1 MIRGIAF
8 DMDGLMFD
16 TERLAVDAWM
26 LAAEELGYHIPY
38 AVVAETFGMTGDLT
52 REVLYRHYG
61 RDFDCECFFKV
72 YRKHREALLKKGI
85 RVKPGLVRLLDY
97 LRENGYRYTVSTSS
111 HEKDARRNFAMAGI
125 SDYFAEIVCG
135 DKVARSKPAPDIYLK
150 ACEVMQLPA
159 DACLAL
165 EDSPLGLQAAAA
177 AGLKP
182 VFIPDLA
189 EIDARTKRLLYAKVD
204 SLADVISLLEKD
216 RVKSPGRLLE

>member
-61 RDFDCECFFKV
+61 RDFDCEGFFKV

-85 RVKPGLVRLLDY
+85 RVKPGLFRLLDY
-97 LRENGYRYTVSTSS
+97 LRHNGYRYTVSTSS

-125 SDYFAEIVCG
+125 SDYFGEIVCG
-135 DKVARSKPAPDIYLK
+135 DRVARSKPAPDIYIK

-159 DACLAL
+159 GDCLAL

-189 EIDARTKRLLYAKVD
+189 EIDDSTKRLLYAKAD
-204 SLADVISLLEKD
+204 SLADIIDLLEKE
-216 RVKSPGRLLE
+216 RAKPSGCLSK